1 MVVLLDKDSDR
12 SFPQS
17 RLSMPMVRL
26 KRIVRFTINPEG
38 IRAPGGTT
46 NGFGGKPAMRGLGR
60 YYELEVGCGG
70 EPDPVTGYLISVQDI
85 DRLTRANALP
95 IIERA
100 CNHTPEVDPATL
112 LPAIAESLRAA
123 MPRFFRRVRWNLTP
137 YYSIEMNATDATTVL
152 LRQQFDFA
160 AAHRLHSPELSDEE
174 NRRIF
179 GHCNNPAGH
188 GHNYR
193 FEPAV
198 AVMLGATGLTFT
210 LIDLERLA
218 HEVIVKRYDHR
229 HLNEDTREFATVG
242 GIAPSVENIA
252 RVFYD
257 LLAPAVATA
266 SHGSAILRGVTVW
279 ETDRTSCTYPG
290 WGEISSPAGHN

>member
-1 MVVLLDKDSDR
+1 
-12 SFPQS
+12 
-17 RLSMPMVRL
+17 MVRL

-38 IRAPGGTT
+38 VALPEGAT
-46 NGFGGKPAMRGLGR
+46 NGFGGKPAMQGLGR
-60 YYELEVGCGG
+60 YYELEVACGG

-85 DRLTRANALP
+85 DRLTRAHALP
-95 IIERA
+95 IIRRA
-100 CNHTPEVDPATL
+100 CHETPTIDPALL
-112 LPAIAESLRAA
+112 LPAIAAALRAA
-123 MPRFFRRVRWNLTP
+123 MPNSFRRVRWNLTP
-137 YYSIEMNATDATTVL
+137 YYSIEMNAIDATAVL

-198 AVMLGATGLTFT
+198 AVTTTDKGLPFG
-210 LIDLERLA
+210 LLDLERLA

-229 HLNEDTREFATVG
+229 HLNEDTQEFATVG

-257 LLAPAVATA
+257 LLGPAIESESKGAAV
-266 SHGSAILRGVTVW
+266 LRGVTVW

-290 WGEISSPAGHN
+290 WGEIASPAGRN

>member
-1 MVVLLDKDSDR
+1 
-12 SFPQS
+12 
-17 RLSMPMVRL
+17 
-26 KRIVRFTINPEG
+26 
-38 IRAPGGTT
+38 
-46 NGFGGKPAMRGLGR
+46 MRGLGR

-70 EPDPVTGYLISVQDI
+70 EPDPLTGYLISVQDI
-85 DRLTRANALP
+85 DRLTRAHALP
-95 IIERA
+95 IIAKA
-100 CNHTPEVDPATL
+100 CHHTPEVEPATL
-112 LPAIAESLRAA
+112 LPSIAEALAKA
-123 MPRFFRRVRWNLTP
+123 MPRFFRRVRWKLTP

-160 AAHRLHSPELSDEE
+160 AAHRLHSPALSDEE

-179 GHCNNPAGH
+179 GHCNNPHGH

-198 AVMLGATGLTFT
+198 AVTVGTHGLPFG

-229 HLNEDTREFATVG
+229 HLNEDTQEFATQG
-242 GIAPSVENIA
+242 GVAPSVENIA
-252 RVFYD
+252 KVFYD
-257 LLAPAVATA
+257 LLAPAIATH
-266 SHGSAILRGVTVW
+266 SHGAAILRGVTVW

>member
-1 MVVLLDKDSDR
+1 
-12 SFPQS
+12 
-17 RLSMPMVRL
+17 MVRL
-26 KRIVRFTINPEG
+26 KRIVRFTVNPPVPPALAVKSG
-38 IRAPGGTT
+38 ST
-46 NGFGGKPAMRGLGR
+46 NGFGGKPAMHGLGR
-60 YYELEVGCGG
+60 FYELEVGCGG
-70 EPDPVTGYLISVQDI
+70 EPDPITGYLISVQDI
-85 DRLTRANALP
+85 DKATRSHALP

-100 CNHTPEVDPATL
+100 CHESPWIDPASL
-112 LPAIAESLRAA
+112 LPGIAGALHHA

-160 AAHRLHSPELSDEE
+160 AAHRLHSPALTEAE

-198 AVMLGATGLTFT
+198 AVTLEKAGLPWG
-210 LIDLERLA
+210 LVDLERLA
-218 HEVIVKRYDHR
+218 YEVVVKRFDHR
-229 HLNEDTREFATVG
+229 HLNQDTVEFATETGV
-242 GIAPSVENIA
+242 APSVENIA

-257 LLAPAVATA
+257 LLAPAIATD
-266 SHGSAILRGVTVW
+266 SRGTAILRGVTVW

>member
-1 MVVLLDKDSDR
+1 
-12 SFPQS
+12 
-17 RLSMPMVRL
+17 MVRL
-26 KRIVRFTINPEG
+26 KRIVRFSVNPPTPPD
-38 IRAPGGTT
+38 APGTQGTT

-60 YYELEVGCGG
+60 FYELEVGCGG
-70 EPDPVTGYLISVQDI
+70 EPDTVTGYLISAQDI
-85 DRLTRANALP
+85 DKLTRTHALP
-95 IIERA
+95 VIEHA
-100 CNHTPEVDPATL
+100 CNESPSIDPAML
-112 LPAIAESLRAA
+112 LPQIAAALADA
-123 MPRFFRRVRWNLTP
+123 MPRFFRRVRWKLTP
-137 YYSIEMNATDATTVL
+137 YYSIEMNATDAATVI

-160 AAHRLHSPELSDEE
+160 AAHRLHSPKLSDEE

-198 AVMLGATGLTFT
+198 AVQLGKAGLPWG

-218 HEVIVKRYDHR
+218 YEVIVKRFDHR
-229 HLNEDTREFATVG
+229 HLNQDTIEFATET

-252 RVFYD
+252 RVFYEK
-257 LLAPAVATA
+257 LAPAIATD
-266 SHGSAILRGVTVW
+266 SHGAAILRGVTVW